1 MFLDYARLAVTS
13 LRKRRLRSWLTM
25 IGVFIGI
32 AAVVSLISLGQGME
46 HAIKNQFLQLGT
58 DKITVQTKGFAM
70 GAPGSFTG
78 ITLGE
83 GDVRVVRHA
92 TGVALATARLLEP
105 VPVEFNEKRRYS
117 YLVSLPEEPAERAMV
132 MEAANVEEKDVVHGR
147 SLEPGDWWKVMTSEE
162 YSRNPKFNGRA
173 LKVGDKLLV
182 NGRAVELVGIFKKTG
197 NPMVDAAFVMN
208 EEPVREL
215 LGLPDKVDLIVARVS
230 PGASVSIVAENI
242 EKDLRA
248 YRHVKEGK
256 EDFEVQTSEELL
268 DTISTILSIVTAVLA
283 GIAAISLLVGGVG
296 IMNTMYTAVI
306 ERTKE
311 IGIMKAI
318 GARNNDI
325 LTIFLIESGLLGT
338 VGGAI
343 GIIIGA
349 LLSRLVETVATA
361 QLGTTLIQA
370 HFSPQLILGA
380 LAFSFLVG
388 SAAGTFPAL
397 QASRLPPAEALR
409 Q

>member
-1 MFLDYARLAVTS
+1 
-13 LRKRRLRSWLTM
+13 
-25 IGVFIGI
+25 
-32 AAVVSLISLGQGME
+32 
-46 HAIKNQFLQLGT
+46 
-58 DKITVQTKGFAM
+58 
-70 GAPGSFTG
+70 
-78 ITLGE
+78 
-83 GDVRVVRHA
+83 
-92 TGVALATARLLEP
+92 
-105 VPVEFNEKRRYS
+105 
-117 YLVSLPEEPAERAMV
+117 V

-343 GIIIGA
+343 GVILGLGIA
-349 LLSRLVETVATA
+349 KLVESVGAVMI
-361 QLGTTLIQA
+361 G
-370 HFSPQLILGA
+370 SPYLRAWWSWELVIGA
-380 LAFSFLVG
+380 LAFSFLAGAVSG
-388 SAAGTFPAL
+388 AAPAYR
-397 QASRLPPAEALR
+397 ASKQQPVASLR
-409 Q
+409 YE